1 VKELESNEMRFD
13 TPGDERGDKTD
24 ATAEA
29 MHAGSVGP
37 KAPAASSPMTAAV
50 ALAMTQ
56 GAAGAKA
63 AEAPKDTTEDLQQ
76 PQHEHPQPQQL
87 QQPQKQQ
94 KKHKNEQPQQQTQQ
108 RQEEVK
114 EVCSERPQQE
124 VPQKCSIE
132 KDTIDFS
139 KFTETK
145 LQANKVQLGLELQP
159 TAQHR
164 EEAEVAVESK
174 FMEVQ
179 PRIEQQAPIA
189 QRSDR
194 AAFRHLPSVGSWLCP
209 SRPALALTASTAAAV
224 PAQESPAAVVAP
236 EGEQVEQPQQQLVQW
251 QPALHQLP
259 SVGTW
264 YHRKVVLQPTMRV
277 FTGERAAEE
286 APIACKVQEGNFV
299 VAEREQQV
307 VKKEAEVDSE
317 FQLTLP
323 EKVALLPDVEDPF
336 VASKLS
342 WATKPS
348 VGTWASLSIVA
359 ASNAKL

>member
-1 VKELESNEMRFD
+1 
-13 TPGDERGDKTD
+13 
-24 ATAEA
+24 
-29 MHAGSVGP
+29 
-37 KAPAASSPMTAAV
+37 MTAAV

-63 AEAPKDTTEDLQQ
+63 AEAPKDTEDLQQ

-108 RQEEVK
+108 RQEEV
-114 EVCSERPQQE
+114 SERPQQE
-124 VPQKCSIE
+124 VSQKCSIE

-145 LQANKVQLGLELQP
+145 LQANKVQP

-194 AAFRHLPSVGSWLCP
+194 AEVAVGAAAFRHLPSVGSWLCP

-236 EGEQVEQPQQQLVQW
+236 EGEQVEQPQQQLMQW

-264 YHRKVVLQPTMRV
+264 YHRKVALQPTMRV

-307 VKKEAEVDSE
+307 VKKEAEVDSK

-342 WATKPS
+342 WAMKPS
-348 VGTWASLSIVA
+348 VGTWVSLSMVV
-359 ASNAKL
+359 ASNAKF

>member
-1 VKELESNEMRFD
+1 MRFD
-13 TPGDERGDKTD
+13 TPGDERGDKTN

-29 MHAGSVGP
+29 MHAGAVSP

-50 ALAMTQ
+50 ALAMAQ

-63 AEAPKDTTEDLQQ
+63 AEAPKDTEDLQQ

-139 KFTETK
+139 KTTETK
-145 LQANKVQLGLELQP
+145 LQTKMVQLGLELQP
-159 TAQHR
+159 SAQHR
-164 EEAEVAVESK
+164 EEGGVAVESK

-194 AAFRHLPSVGSWLCP
+194 AEVAVGAAAFRHLPSVGSWLCP
-209 SRPALALTASTAAAV
+209 SRPALALTASIAGAV

-236 EGEQVEQPQQQLVQW
+236 EGEQVEQPQRQLVQW

-264 YHRKVVLQPTMRV
+264 YYRKVALQPAMV
-277 FTGERAAEE
+277 FTGERVAEE
-286 APIACKVQEGNFV
+286 APISCKGQEGNFV

-323 EKVALLPDVEDPF
+323 VKVAFLPDVEDPF
-336 VASKLS
+336 IAGKLS

-348 VGTWASLSIVA
+348 VGTWASLSMVV
-359 ASNAKL
+359 ASNAKF